1 MYWKSAYRNFYKKSG
16 MGFKVA
22 YLSELGKF
30 DGLKSEISDI
40 YESHAFDFKKGSY
53 DETSI
58 AYRISSTRD
67 TKKCNLLACSLAPNV
82 KK

>member
-1 MYWKSAYRNFYKKSG
+1 

-30 DGLKSEISDI
+30 DDLKSEISDI

-58 AYRISSTRD
+58 AYRIFSTRD
-67 TKKCNLLACSLAPNV
+67 TKKM
-82 KK
+82 